1 MDKFQFLANEE
12 MHAKIL
18 LALAGLGVLFTLVG
32 IGSIARALWKTK
44 TLKSRFG
51 INAVVLTLL
60 GIGLAGFTLA
70 QRSQVQQYLPA
81 ALQSDVENSTQ
92 LEQLKSAPLASA
104 REPVPAGE
112 WPQWRGPRRDGISN
126 ETGLRTDWK
135 TIPPQTVWKR
145 PLGGGYSSIAIS
157 GGRLYTMDKKGKEE
171 RVLCLDPAT
180 GNEIWVHQYP
190 VNYAGMSYPTGP
202 RATPT
207 VSDGCV
213 YTVGAAGTM
222 LCLDARPSDGKA
234 RVLWQHDLISEFA
247 AHLPS
252 WGVACSPLIDG
263 DLVCV
268 QPGGEKGSIVAFD
281 RRTGQV
287 AWHALSEVSGYSSPV
302 AATPVG
308 VHQII
313 CFTGV
318 GVVGLR
324 AADGNQLWYYPWS
337 TANYG
342 NIATPIVAVDYVF
355 ISSAYGTGCA
365 LLHVSRAKEGVEV
378 DPVYVKRN
386 KLMRNHHSTSVLH
399 DDYLYGFDDGILKC
413 VDLRR
418 GEERWS
424 GRGVGK
430 GCVLYA
436 DGHLIVLSEDGTLSL
451 VEATPAGFREKGK
464 MQKILQGSDCWSLP
478 ALAGGRLYL
487 RDHNQLICLDVRK
500 QKGEKLSGLVPMM
513 TASKR

>member
-1 MDKFQFLANEE
+1 
-12 MHAKIL
+12 L
-18 LALAGLGVLFTLVG
+18 LALAGLGVLFALVG
-32 IGSIARALWKTK
+32 IGSIAHALWKTK

-70 QRSQVQQYLPA
+70 KRPQDVRRYLPA
-81 ALQSDVENSTQ
+81 ALQVDEENSAELQ
-92 LEQLKSAPLASA
+92 KLRSAPLASA

-112 WPQWRGPRRDGISN
+112 WPQWRGPRRDGISD

-135 TIPPQTVWKR
+135 ATPPQIVWKR

-180 GNEIWVHQYP
+180 GNEIWVHHYP
-190 VNYAGMSYPTGP
+190 ANYGGLSYPTGP
-202 RATPT
+202 RATPS
-207 VSDGCV
+207 VSQGRV
-213 YTVGAAGTM
+213 YTVGAAGVM
-222 LCLDARPSDGKA
+222 LCLDATPPDGKV
-234 RVLWQHDLISEFA
+234 RVFWEHDLISEFA
-247 AHLPS
+247 AHLAS
-252 WGVACSPLIDG
+252 WGVACSPLVVTDA
-263 DLVCV
+263 VWV

-281 RRTGQV
+281 RQTGRVLRQ
-287 AWHALSEVSGYSSPV
+287 ALSEVSGYSSPV
-302 AATPVG
+302 AATIGGIP
-308 VHQII
+308 QII

-318 GVVGLR
+318 GLVGLTPSG
-324 AADGNQLWYYPWS
+324 ADKLWYYPWS

-342 NIATPIVAVDYVF
+342 NIATPIVAGDYVF
-355 ISSAYGTGCA
+355 ISSDYSTGCA
-365 LLHVSRAKEGVEV
+365 LLHVKPGKAEAFEVE
-378 DPVYVKRN
+378 PVYVKRN
-386 KLMRNHHSTSVLH
+386 KLMRNHHSTCVLH
-399 DDYLYGFDDGILKC
+399 DDHLYGFDQGILKC

-418 GEERWS
+418 GGEKWS

-464 MQKILQGSDCWSLP
+464 MEKI
-478 ALAGGRLYL
+478 
-487 RDHNQLICLDVRK
+487 
-500 QKGEKLSGLVPMM
+500 
-513 TASKR
+513 

>member
-1 MDKFQFLANEE
+1 MDMFPLNEE
-12 MHAKIL
+12 VHAKVL
-18 LALAGLGVLFTLVG
+18 LALAGLGVLFALVG
-32 IGSIARALWKTK
+32 LGSIARALWKTK
-44 TLKSRFG
+44 TLKSRSG

-60 GIGLAGFTLA
+60 GMGLAGFTLA
-70 QRSQVQQYLPA
+70 KRPQGIQKYLPA
-81 ALQSDVENSTQ
+81 ALQVDEENSAELQ
-92 LEQLKSAPLASA
+92 KLSSAPLASA
-104 REPVPAGE
+104 REPVPVGE
-112 WPQWRGPRRDGISN
+112 WPQWRGQRRDGISD

-135 TIPPQTVWKR
+135 TTPPQIVWKR
-145 PLGGGYSSIAIS
+145 PLGGGYSSIAVS
-157 GGRLYTMDKKGKEE
+157 AGRLYTMDKQGKEE
-171 RVLCLDPAT
+171 RVLCLDPTT
-180 GNEIWVHQYP
+180 GNEIWVHHYP

-222 LCLDARPSDGKA
+222 LCLDARASDGKA

-247 AHLPS
+247 AHLAS

-268 QPGGEKGSIVAFD
+268 QPGGEKGSIAAFD
-281 RRTGQV
+281 RRTGQA
-287 AWHALSEVSGYSSPV
+287 AWHALSEVSGYSSPL

-313 CFTGV
+313 CFTGR

-324 AADGNQLWYYPWS
+324 PADGSRLWYYPWS
-337 TANYG
+337 TANNG
-342 NIATPIVAVDYVF
+342 NIATPIVAGDYVF
-355 ISSAYGTGCA
+355 ISSAYSTGCA
-365 LLHVSRAKEGVEV
+365 LLHLNTGRNGTVEAE
-378 DPVYVKRN
+378 PVYVKRN
-386 KLMRNHHSTSVLH
+386 KLMRNHHSTCVLH
-399 DDYLYGFDDGILKC
+399 GDYLYGFDDGTLKC

-418 GEERWS
+418 GEEKWS
-424 GRGVGK
+424 DRGVGK

-451 VEATPAGFREKGK
+451 VEATPGGFREKGK
-464 MQKILQGSDCWSLP
+464 MEKILQGSDCWSLP

-487 RDHNQLICLDVRK
+487 RDHTQLICLDVRK
-500 QKGEKLSGLVPMM
+500 QKDEKVSALV
-513 TASKR
+513 R